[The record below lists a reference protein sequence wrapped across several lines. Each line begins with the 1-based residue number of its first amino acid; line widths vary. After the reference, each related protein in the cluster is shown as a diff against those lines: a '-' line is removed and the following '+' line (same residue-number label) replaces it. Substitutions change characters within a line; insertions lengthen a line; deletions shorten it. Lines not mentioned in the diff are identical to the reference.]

1 MAPITLTST
10 FSSNETSIPNIFLDT
25 FMPTANGEFVKVYLC
40 LLRLFSDP
48 KHKQATLT
56 DIADLLNH
64 TEGDVVRA
72 IKYWE
77 KMGLLSVTY
86 ANDTPVSIT
95 ILPMSGEEQF
105 SYSIKP
111 TPVVSPVIAKQARMK
126 AEVQSDMSSHV
137 QTEVQSELQT
147 VAQTDEAVDSECPV
161 KTSYTAAQIKRLR
174 ADENVEQLLYV
185 AETLIGKTLT
195 PSESTT
201 ILYIYND
208 LHFSEDLIEYLIEY
222 CVSNEK
228 RSLRYIESVAIN
240 WHKEGIT
247 TAAQAKNNHEVHS
260 KKVNS
265 VMKAFGLN
273 DRRPGQPEMDYI
285 TRWYDDYG
293 FESDIV
299 IEACNRTIRSLHK
312 PNFEYADTILS
323 NWRKKDVHSLSDIA
337 SIDANRT
344 TKKPVA
350 ATVST
355 TASTGSVTSSNNR
368 FNHYPQREYD
378 FAALEKKL
386 VSKRDN

>member
-1 MAPITLTST
+1 MAPITLTSAFT
-10 FSSNETSIPNIFLDT
+10 SNETSIPNIFLDT

-48 KHKQATLT
+48 KRKQATLT

-86 ANDTPVSIT
+86 SDNVPISINL
-95 ILPMSGEEQF
+95 LPFSGQD
-105 SYSIKP
+105 SHSC
-111 TPVVSPVIAKQARMK
+111 VISRPDISAPAYET
-126 AEVQSDMSSHV
+126 AAVAG
-137 QTEVQSELQT
+137 SELT
-147 VAQTDEAVDSECPV
+147 ATTDSGAPA
-161 KTSYTAAQIKRLR
+161 KTSYSPAQIKRMR
-174 ADENVEQLLYV
+174 DDENIDQLVYV
-185 AETLIGKTLT
+185 AESLLGKTLT
-195 PSESTT
+195 SSETNT

-208 LHFSEDLIEYLIEY
+208 LHFSEDLIEYLLEY
-222 CVSNEK
+222 CVSNDK

-247 TAAQAKNNHEVHS
+247 TAKEAKHNHDLRS
-260 KKVNS
+260 KKVSS

-293 FESDIV
+293 FESAII

-312 PNFEYADTILS
+312 PNFEYADTILN
-323 NWRKKDVHSLSDIA
+323 NWKKKNVHTLSDIE
-337 SIDANRT
+337 SIDANHT
-344 TKKPVA
+344 SKKA
-350 ATVST
+350 L
-355 TASTGSVTSSNNR
+355 TGSNVAKPPVGTVAGNR

-378 FAALEKKL
+378 FEALEKKL
-386 VSKRDN
+386 VGKRDN